1 MGSIVSGLTGSTV
14 YDCFVKLTNACGSS
28 CSSAGSQTTL
38 TSCTPPAAPTSVT
51 ATAVATSTGHMN
63 VQWTHV
69 ASTTWTV
76 KCVDNSGSSATC
88 AGTSVGTVQAFTC
101 TSSPCSTTVTGLT
114 DNTPYIC
121 CVDSALTATPTCKS
135 SPASSASVTTCTT
148 PVAPTV
154 SSVTAT
160 ASDTLTVSW
169 GSVSNAVS
177 YSYFCATGSSQPNTA
192 PSVGTRNPTPPV
204 ASSPGRV
211 SNLPAS
217 TYTCFAQS
225 TNACGSTYSSGVG
238 GVICAITPPSTV
250 SVTGATATSLDLS
263 WSAVTGVAT
272 YKAFCVLR
280 NPQGTG
286 AATQTCSDTALG
298 VVTVGAPAVTATVT
312 ATITGLTANTQYAC
326 FVKSIDNNSCESAC
340 STGTEYL
347 TSQTGTSSMLTQ
359 PTLTTLVFDDG
370 ADPAAPNLPSD
381 KAPVY
386 PVDESTC
393 TNSNEF
399 PDEKDPSAAAR
410 ALQII
415 LNVEGYTKPT
425 FEGSFDIQAKFY
437 KALSGLSSAIGT
449 GDVCMRIFNVD
460 NSRHGAGVKTRI
472 WFNTQ
477 ADCIDFAEYVRSL
490 WGPSGSGT
498 LQNSMGSPNTFR
510 DINNANYQPFD
521 TATFGLSGY
530 TGYTGPG
537 GGGVTI
543 RMITNPRSKCHK
555 WKFPTA
561 SVCSAQL
568 TYYTPGATTKPTS
581 PTGRNTD
588 TNACENEEDP
598 IVPTNT
604 NSNTVFQVVFSMSA
618 RRKISG
624 TGTLGYDNDNTFA
637 QHVILA
643 FKSYFTTANWS
654 PSLMQIKNVD
664 NSAAGVGLHVRLYIG
679 PSEKSDCN
687 AMASSMYANERDLTD
702 AEAALRETWLY
713 DNVFQ
718 PYEAALGAAYAGY
731 FGTITR
737 RASMASCINYAG
749 RNANI
754 PVATGDSIAPGQKDW
769 VGDPMLVSIEI
780 G

>member
-1 MGSIVSGLTGSTV
+1 
-14 YDCFVKLTNACGSS
+14 
-28 CSSAGSQTTL
+28 
-38 TSCTPPAAPTSVT
+38 
-51 ATAVATSTGHMN
+51 MN

-101 TSSPCSTTVTGLT
+101 TTSLCSTTVTGLT

-135 SPASSASVTTCTT
+135 SLASSASVTTCTT

-177 YSYFCATGSSQPNTA
+177 YSYFCAAGASQPNTA
-192 PSVGTRNPTPPV
+192 ASVGTRNPTPPV

-211 SNLPAS
+211 SILSPN

-238 GVICAITPPSTV
+238 GVICGITPPSTV

-263 WSAVTGVAT
+263 WSAVTGAPAAAT
-272 YKAFCVLR
+272 YKAFCVRR

-286 AATQTCSDTALG
+286 AATQTCSDTAFG
-298 VVTVGAPAVTATVT
+298 VVTVNAPTVT

-326 FVKSIDNNSCESAC
+326 FVKSIDASSCESAC

-386 PVDESTC
+386 PLDERTC

-425 FEGSFDIQAKFY
+425 FENSFDIQAKFY

-460 NSRHGAGVKTRI
+460 NSKHGAGVKTRM

-477 ADCIDFAEYVRSL
+477 ADCIAFATHVRSR

-510 DINNANYQPFD
+510 DINDGTYQQFD
-521 TATFGLSGY
+521 TTTFGLSGY
-530 TGYTGPG
+530 TYSGP
-537 GGGVTI
+537 GGVTI
-543 RMITNPRSKCHK
+543 RMITNPQSRCHK

-568 TYYTPGATTKPTS
+568 TYYTPGATTQPAS

-598 IVPTNT
+598 IVPTT
-604 NSNTVFQVVFSMSA
+604 PNSAMVFQVVFSMSA
-618 RRKISG
+618 RRKIDG
-624 TGTLGYDNDNTFA
+624 TSTTGYDNDDPFA
-637 QHVILA
+637 KHVILA
-643 FKSYFTTANWS
+643 FKSYFNNAGWS

-664 NSAAGVGLHVRLYIG
+664 NSAAGVGLHVRLYTAA
-679 PSEKSDCN
+679 SSRSNCD
-687 AMASSMYANERDLTD
+687 AMASSMYANSPGLTD
-702 AEAALRETWLY
+702 AQAAARETWLY
-713 DNVFQ
+713 DTVFQ
-718 PYEAALGAAYAGY
+718 PYEAALGAGYAGY

-737 RASMASCINYAG
+737 RASMQSCINYAG
-749 RNANI
+749 GGANI
-754 PVATGDSIAPGQKDW
+754 PGATTGIQPGQKDW
-769 VGDPMLVSIEI
+769 VGNPMSVS
-780 G
+780 